1 MAEPLTFRVATEAEF
16 EAIHHLNYRTFVEE
30 IPQHEPNPEHRLVDR
45 FHDQNTYLVA
55 MRGERLVGMIALRSE
70 RPFSL
75 DQKLGNVDPYLP
87 PGRSVCEVRLLAVL
101 PGERRGR
108 VLWGLLRL
116 AHEQFLGRGWDLA
129 ISSCTPGQMKL
140 YRHLGFVAF
149 GPIVGTAAAPFQPM
163 YLTVESFEETT
174 KTLEAKSRVSVLPKR
189 RRTLPATG

>member
-1 MAEPLTFRVATEAEF
+1 MA
-16 EAIHHLNYRTFVEE
+16 
-30 IPQHEPNPEHRLVDR
+30 
-45 FHDQNTYLVA
+45 
-55 MRGERLVGMIALRSE
+55 
-70 RPFSL
+70 
-75 DQKLGNVDPYLP
+75 
-87 PGRSVCEVRLLAVL
+87 
-101 PGERRGR
+101 GERRGR

-174 KTLEAKSRVSVLPKR
+174 KTLAAKSGVTVLPKR
-189 RRTLPATG
+189 SRTLPATG